1 MDWNELILTVNAADI
16 DRAGDIAHMTVP
28 YGIYIEDYRNLEQE
42 TLEVAHIDLIDE
54 ELLAKDRS
62 KGLLHIYISPE
73 ENPAEAVAFLA
84 ERFTAVGIAYTLTT
98 RICRNEDWE
107 NNWKAYFK
115 PMEIGNK
122 LLIRPVW
129 ERVEDTHARAVF
141 SIEPGLAFGI
151 GSHETTR
158 LCLEALEERVS
169 EGSTVLDIGCGSGIL
184 GICALLLGAKTA
196 IGVDLDAMAVKTA
209 LENGRLN
216 GFGPPVYTVIHG
228 NLADEI
234 SGTYRL
240 ITANIVADAIIAL
253 CEAVPSLL
261 DEDGV
266 FITSGIIDT
275 REDEVLAA
283 FADHGLTVLN
293 RRESGGWVCFECRKS
308 R

>member
-84 ERFTAVGIAYTLTT
+84 ERFTAAGIAYTLTT

-169 EGSTVLDIGCGSGIL
+169 EETTVLDIGCGSGIL
-184 GICALLLGAKTA
+184 GICALFAGGENGDRGRFGPHGGKTA
-196 IGVDLDAMAVKTA
+196 V
-209 LENGRLN
+209 ENGHLN
-216 GFGPPVYTVIHG
+216 GFGPPAYTVIQ
-228 NLADEI
+228 
-234 SGTYRL
+234 GTLLTKSAAPTALSPPTSWLTRL
-240 ITANIVADAIIAL
+240 SPCVKPCRHCLTRTGYLSPPVSSTRARTRFSPRL
-253 CEAVPSLL
+253 PTTGLPYSTTGKRRLGLL
-261 DEDGV
+261 
-266 FITSGIIDT
+266 
-275 REDEVLAA
+275 
-283 FADHGLTVLN
+283 
-293 RRESGGWVCFECRKS
+293 
-308 R
+308 